1 LYYMTL
7 KLKYITNFKHHMAK
21 IVEMDDNVKFSSQL
35 EEDVG
40 PIVFVNKFTVNPED
54 FDEFLKAWEADATYF
69 KSQPGLISTQLHKG
83 IGASGT
89 FVNYAIWESTSQ
101 FKRAV
106 NNTDF
111 QTRLSNYPAGTII
124 SPHIFKKVAV
134 PGICVE

>member
-1 LYYMTL
+1 MKYNDLTL
-7 KLKYITNFKHHMAK
+7 IDMAK
-21 IVEMDDNVKFSSQL
+21 LVEMDDNVKFSSQL
-35 EEDVG
+35 EEHVG
-40 PIVFVNKFTVNPED
+40 PIVFVNKFSVNPED

-89 FVNYAIWESTSQ
+89 FINYAIWESTAQ
-101 FKRAV
+101 FKKAV
-106 NNTDF
+106 YNTDF
-111 QTRLSNYPAGTII
+111 NTRLSNYPASTII

>member
-1 LYYMTL
+1 
-7 KLKYITNFKHHMAK
+7 MAK
-21 IVEMDDNVKFSSQL
+21 LVEMDDNVKFSSQL

-40 PIVFVNKFTVNPED
+40 PIVFVNKFTVKPED

-89 FVNYAIWESTSQ
+89 FINYAIWESTAQ
-101 FKRAV
+101 FKKAV
-106 NNTDF
+106 YNTDF
-111 QTRLSNYPAGTII
+111 NTRLSNYPASTII

-134 PGICVE
+134 HGICVE